1 MATQM
6 MRSPTSSSI
15 IATQTEEKALQQP
28 ISSIG
33 GFKRAAIRHRLLP
46 RMLYPPLPAASQV
59 VREIMWPIL
68 L

>member
-15 IATQTEEKALQQP
+15 IATQTEEKVLQQP

-33 GFKRAAIRHRLLP
+33 GFKRATIRHRLYAILPCPRLP
-46 RMLYPPLPAASQV
+46 RSFV
-59 VREIMWPIL
+59 K
-68 L
+68 